1 MFKAGNQITERAVAF
16 TMSLAGLL
24 LMAFQACAAERETS
38 MILSCKEDNDL
49 YRTLQENKIACNRY
63 DTPAEAVDHA
73 GEGTGVLILADG
85 YPEKTT
91 VIEPAVFEEA
101 AGKKLRLYVEYPS
114 FLPGVEIG
122 APKGTHWER
131 AVIAS
136 DAFAP
141 ALAKLSILA
150 IHGCRFV
157 PLKAENPHIGIGTVR
172 VTGTVR
178 DCQGQTAKI
187 ENGLTLWSER

>member
-1 MFKAGNQITERAVAF
+1 MGDGVEIGDAAIFKAGNSITERATAF
-16 TMSLAGLL
+16 TMSLAVLL
-24 LMAFQACAAERETS
+24 PVAYQACAAERENS

-49 YRTLQENKIACNRY
+49 YRTLQENKIVCSRY
-63 DTPAEAVDHA
+63 NTPGEAIDHA
-73 GEGTGVLILADG
+73 GEGSGVLILADG
-85 YPEKTT
+85 YPGTTT
-91 VIEPAVFEEA
+91 VLDASLFEKA
-101 AGKKLRLYVEYPS
+101 RGKKLRLYVEYPS
-114 FLPGVEIG
+114 YLPGLELG
-122 APKGTHWER
+122 GPRGTHWER

-178 DCQGQTAKI
+178 VRPRK
-187 ENGLTLWSER
+187 